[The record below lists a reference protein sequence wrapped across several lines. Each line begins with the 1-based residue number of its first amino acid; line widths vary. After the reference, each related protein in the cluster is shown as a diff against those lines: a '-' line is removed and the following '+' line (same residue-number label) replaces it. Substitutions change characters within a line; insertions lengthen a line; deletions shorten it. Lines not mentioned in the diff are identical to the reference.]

1 MLLILIATMVALL
14 AAAVCGRLA
23 SPPTAGPGEESAFSW
38 SSTSMAALFAG
49 AFAGAAGYL
58 GSAFE
63 EYGVFV
69 LALAVMG
76 PLTAA
81 AWEQRLREARV
92 YRPDAVRASRNEG
105 TWDNPALAPSLFA
118 GSPGEQVT
126 ARENS

>member
-1 MLLILIATMVALL
+1 MLLILVATVVAVL

-23 SPPTAGPGEESAFSW
+23 SPPTARREEARFSW

-49 AFAGAAGYL
+49 VFAGTAGYL
-58 GSAFE
+58 SSALE
-63 EYGVFV
+63 AYGIFV

-81 AWEQRLREARV
+81 AWDQRRRESRV
-92 YRPDAVRASRNEG
+92 YRPSTTGTLRNEE
-105 TWDNPALAPSLFA
+105 TWDDPALAPPLFA
-118 GSPGEQVT
+118 GWRDEQVT

>member
-1 MLLILIATMVALL
+1 MLLIAIATMVAVLT
-14 AAAVCGRLA
+14 AAVCGRLA
-23 SPPTAGPGEESAFSW
+23 TPPAARPGEETRFSW

-69 LALAVMG
+69 LALAVIG

-81 AWEQRLREARV
+81 AWEQRLREGRV
-92 YRPDAVRASRNEG
+92 YRPDAMRTRRNEE
-105 TWDNPALAPSLFA
+105 TWDNPAIQAFA
-118 GSPGEQVT
+118 GWRDEHIT
-126 ARENS
+126 ARGNS

>member
-1 MLLILIATMVALL
+1 MLLITVAMMVAVLT
-14 AAAVCGRLA
+14 AAVCGRLA
-23 SPPTAGPGEESAFSW
+23 NPLDARPGEETRFSW

-69 LALAVMG
+69 LALAVIG

-92 YRPDAVRASRNEG
+92 YRPDAMRARRSEETR
-105 TWDNPALAPSLFA
+105 DNPATQAFA
-118 GSPGEQVT
+118 GWRDEHIT
-126 ARENS
+126 ARGNS

>member
-1 MLLILIATMVALL
+1 MLILIATMVAVL

-23 SPPTAGPGEESAFSW
+23 TPPTAGPGEELPFSW
-38 SSTSMAALFAG
+38 LSTSMAALFAG
-49 AFAGAAGYL
+49 AFAWAAGYL

-92 YRPDAVRASRNEG
+92 YRPDAARAPRNEETG
-105 TWDNPALAPSLFA
+105 DNPALAASLFA
-118 GSPGEQVT
+118 GWRDKQVT